1 MDFCWGENSSEREL
15 SRKREAT
22 KEMEETETGNG
33 ERKHVKE
40 EVKTRQRRDA
50 AALER
55 TRSPLSSVVVEK
67 INVRFL
73 PNISTGCSSNVPNLY
88 RPV

>member
-1 MDFCWGENSSEREL
+1 M
-15 SRKREAT
+15 
-22 KEMEETETGNG
+22 KETEETDAGNG
-33 ERKHVKE
+33 ERKHAKE

-55 TRSPLSSVVVEK
+55 TRSPLAMSSVEK

-73 PNISTGCSSNVPNLY
+73 PNISTGYSNDVPNLH
-88 RPV
+88 RLT